1 MQRPKPAA
9 KVETYSV
16 SVRNV
21 PVSELLFALSRDAK
35 LNIDLHPGIEGTVS
49 INAIDQTLQQILTRL
64 SKQVDMRW
72 ELNGPNLAIM
82 PDAPFLRTYRVDY
95 VNMARDMKT
104 KTEVSSQVGT
114 GSTGGGGGSTS
125 IESSSKNRFW
135 ETLDKNIQDLLR
147 ETDKVLPEGSSET
160 VIDRSD
166 QQSNTNGATA
176 TAKSGNAATQG
187 AAGQAAGGVTS
198 QQSGNTVVK
207 RSTFREAASVITNPE
222 AGVISVRASSRQHE
236 KIQEFLDQVMG
247 SSRRQVMIEATI
259 VEVALNNQYDQGIN
273 WQSLRTIRGGTAG
286 FSVARGQLSRAS
298 GSTTDTSL
306 TTTTAVG
313 TTTGTTT
320 TTGSTTQDVVG
331 GITNVG
337 KAFLLNYVAP
347 GLGISSTI
355 DLLETFGNVK
365 VLSSPKISVLNN
377 QTAVIKVVDNLVYFT
392 VKSDTTNST
401 SGPSQTTVTTTP
413 NSVAVG
419 LVMSITPQ
427 ISESNTVLL
436 NVRPVIS
443 RLNGPGKIDPN
454 PSIPANIQ
462 NIVPEIST
470 REMESMLRLTDG
482 ETAVMGGL
490 MSDSIDKTTSSV
502 PGFSSLPGIGALF
515 TSHVDV
521 NRKTELVIFL
531 KPTIIREPSIYGDY
545 RNSSSQLPNSEF
557 FSDFPASTS
566 KASDGVAKP

>member
-1 MQRPKPAA
+1 MPPVTLPVRATTVLVAAVISACSALPPAKPSPGHLQAEPARTENSSIPALVGATSTVQRPKPAA

-35 LNIDLHPGIEGTVS
+35 LNIDLHPGFAGTVS
-49 INAIDQTLQQILTRL
+49 INAIDKTLQQILTRL

-114 GSTGGGGGSTS
+114 GSAGGGGGSTS

-160 VIDRSD
+160 VIDRTD
-166 QQSNTNGATA
+166 QQSNTGGVAA
-176 TAKSGNAATQG
+176 GSKSGNATAPS
-187 AAGQAAGGVTS
+187 AAGQVAGGGTT

-298 GSTTDTSL
+298 GSTTESSL
-306 TTTTAVG
+306 TSTTAIG

-320 TTGSTTQDVVG
+320 TTGSSTQDVVG

-377 QTAVIKVVDNLVYFT
+377 QTAVIKVVD
-392 VKSDTTNST
+392 
-401 SGPSQTTVTTTP
+401 
-413 NSVAVG
+413 
-419 LVMSITPQ
+419 Q
-427 ISESNTVLL
+427 ILL
-436 NVRPVIS
+436 
-443 RLNGPGKIDPN
+443 
-454 PSIPANIQ
+454 
-462 NIVPEIST
+462 
-470 REMESMLRLTDG
+470 
-482 ETAVMGGL
+482 
-490 MSDSIDKTTSSV
+490 
-502 PGFSSLPGIGALF
+502 
-515 TSHVDV
+515 
-521 NRKTELVIFL
+521 
-531 KPTIIREPSIYGDY
+531 
-545 RNSSSQLPNSEF
+545 
-557 FSDFPASTS
+557 
-566 KASDGVAKP
+566 

>member
-1 MQRPKPAA
+1 
-9 KVETYSV
+9 
-16 SVRNV
+16 
-21 PVSELLFALSRDAK
+21 
-35 LNIDLHPGIEGTVS
+35 
-49 INAIDQTLQQILTRL
+49 
-64 SKQVDMRW
+64 
-72 ELNGPNLAIM
+72 
-82 PDAPFLRTYRVDY
+82 
-95 VNMARDMKT
+95 
-104 KTEVSSQVGT
+104 
-114 GSTGGGGGSTS
+114 
-125 IESSSKNRFW
+125 
-135 ETLDKNIQDLLR
+135 
-147 ETDKVLPEGSSET
+147 
-160 VIDRSD
+160 
-166 QQSNTNGATA
+166 
-176 TAKSGNAATQG
+176 
-187 AAGQAAGGVTS
+187 
-198 QQSGNTVVK
+198 
-207 RSTFREAASVITNPE
+207 
-222 AGVISVRASSRQHE
+222 
-236 KIQEFLDQVMG
+236 MG

-259 VEVALNNQYDQGIN
+259 VEVALNDQYDQGIN

-286 FSVARGQLSRAS
+286 FSVARGQLSRAN
-298 GSTTDTSL
+298 GPTTASTL
-306 TTTTAVG
+306 TTTTATG
-313 TTTGTTT
+313 SAAAGTTGTIT

-337 KAFLLNYVAP
+337 KAFMLNYVAP

-462 NIVPEIST
+462 NVVPEIST

-490 MSDSIDKTTSSV
+490 MSESIDKTTSTV

-515 TSHVDV
+515 TSHVDIT
-521 NRKTELVIFL
+521 RKTELVIFL

-545 RNSSSQLPNSEF
+545 RSSSGQLPDREF
-557 FSDFPASTS
+557 FSDFPASSS
-566 KASDGVAKP
+566 KANGGDSKP